1 MSSLRCLQINLRHSK
16 AAARN
21 LSQLILHL
29 DIDVVLIQEPSAS
42 FSLFTS
48 KIEVKNV
55 PVGYSSFHNL
65 SSEHAF
71 GAPILVKSSLH
82 ATLTYF
88 GASNSC
94 CGISISPNLFFSLY
108 CRPSLGSIPAHVR
121 ALLNYIPPFSKKY
134 TILSGDVNAKNKVW
148 NSARTDDCGL
158 ELEHIFRESRLSI
171 ANVDLISLPLT
182 RVSSTSLLL
191 ETESVC
197 QTGRFLTHPLFQIIR
212 LSFSLLLV
220 QILKMGFL

>member
-1 MSSLRCLQINLRHSK
+1 MSVAMSSLRCLQINLRHSK

-21 LSQLILHL
+21 LSQLILDL
-29 DIDVVLIQEPSAS
+29 DIDVVLIQQPSAS

-55 PVGYSSFHNL
+55 PVGCSSFHNL
-65 SSEHAF
+65 SPEHAF
-71 GAPILVKSSLH
+71 GAAIIAISSM
-82 ATLTYF
+82 TYF

-94 CGISISPNLFFSLY
+94 CGISISPNLFFFSLY

-121 ALLNYIPPFSKKY
+121 ALLNYIPPFSKQY
-134 TILSGDVNAKNKVW
+134 IILSGDVNAKNKVW

-171 ANVDLISLPLT
+171 ANVDLISLPYKPSNTSFLDVT
-182 RVSSTSLLL
+182 VVGDRVSLSNWS
-191 ETESVC
+191 
-197 QTGRFLTHPLFQIIR
+197 FLDIDID
-212 LSFSLLLV
+212 
-220 QILKMGFL
+220 ILTAKP